1 MSLATYATKSSV
13 SCEGKFQTV
22 SVENVQNFP
31 QKNKTH
37 RIPTGGERYPGHVVL
52 RNHVPRVHAD
62 QRQVLTRDGQRDVGA
77 GVLHVRR
84 VRYALEDAFVDAPF
98 LRRFETSGFA
108 YPVDAFPDKAKKK

>member
-1 MSLATYATKSSV
+1 MKA
-13 SCEGKFQTV
+13 
-22 SVENVQNFP
+22 
-31 QKNKTH
+31 KTH

-62 QRQVLTRDGQRDVGA
+62 QRQVLARDGQRDVGA

-108 YPVDAFPDKAKKK
+108 YPVDAFPDKAKIINKWLKQDIAKICAVVSSLLCNL